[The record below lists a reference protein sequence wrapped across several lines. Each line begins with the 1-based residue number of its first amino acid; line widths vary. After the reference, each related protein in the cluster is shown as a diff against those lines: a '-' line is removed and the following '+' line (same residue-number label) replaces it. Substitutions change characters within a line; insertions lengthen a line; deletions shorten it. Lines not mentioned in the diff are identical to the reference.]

1 MSKRLTMS
9 FVATGLALVGLNT
22 MAFGGGWSVA
32 TLDEWPTQVVA
43 NQPFT
48 ISYSL
53 RQHGVRLLRNQFG
66 RAIFEQ
72 PVQGALPLTF
82 EVRPTHSEGH
92 YTATITL
99 PSAGQ
104 WQWQLH
110 AFGQHA
116 MPPITVHAGPPS
128 AGQPFETPHSAALGR
143 ILFVAKGCSSCH
155 RHEASPGGYSEGPP
169 LPNRTLTAEFL
180 RQWLGDPKSLLPT
193 TRMPNLGL
201 QPGEIEALTA
211 FLMSDQQS

>member
-1 MSKRLTMS
+1 MSKRLTMPL
-9 FVATGLALVGLNT
+9 VATGLALVGLNT
-22 MAFGGGWSVA
+22 IAFAGGWSVA
-32 TLDEWPTQVVA
+32 TLDDWPTQVVA

-53 RQHGVRLLRNQFG
+53 RQHGVRLFRNQFG
-66 RAIFEQ
+66 SAIFEQ
-72 PVQGALPLTF
+72 PEQGGSPLTF
-82 EVRPTHSEGH
+82 EAGPTFGEGH
-92 YTATITL
+92 YKATITL

-104 WQWQLH
+104 WQWQLD
-110 AFGQHA
+110 AFGHHA
-116 MPPITVHAGPPS
+116 MPPITVHAGPPP
-128 AGQPFETPHSAALGR
+128 AGQAFEIPQPATLGR

-155 RHEASPGGYSEGPP
+155 RHEALPGGYSIGPP
-169 LPNRTLTAEFL
+169 LPDRTLTAEFL

-193 TRMPNLGL
+193 ARMPNLGM